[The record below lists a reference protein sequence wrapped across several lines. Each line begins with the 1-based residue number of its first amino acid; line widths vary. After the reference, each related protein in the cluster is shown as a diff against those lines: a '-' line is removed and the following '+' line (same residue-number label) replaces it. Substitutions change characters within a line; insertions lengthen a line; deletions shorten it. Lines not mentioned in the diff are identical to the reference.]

1 MPKLNNT
8 TNYSQAEISR
18 RLKVRVQE
26 SARKVGAMRK
36 AEAASKKINSTW
48 IGNKKTT
55 PKKINTRATMNKT
68 MTKSSAQTKSKKK

>member
-8 TNYSQAEISR
+8 TNYSQAEIKR
-18 RLKVRVQE
+18 R
-26 SARKVGAMRK
+26 AK
-36 AEAASKKINSTW
+36 ASFEIAVKRSVAKQKGEAASKKINSTW

-68 MTKSSAQTKSKKK
+68 MTKSSAKTKSKKK